1 MLSIDQNVRFAR
13 MTVRVPM
20 AERARFKRIMR
31 AMGYEVEKK
40 NAIDRALD
48 DVMEGRVFEVSSV
61 DELRKK
67 FN

>member
-1 MLSIDQNVRFAR
+1 MNQIVRLER
-13 MTVRVPM
+13 LTVRVPM